1 MTTELTLTGLTVS
14 CSGGN
19 VVVFFFFVQKETRY
33 RGNCIHSFLLGGQQY
48 TSPERSADM
57 ALLCLGRKR
66 GKQQCSEKN
75 QRALV
80 SLQREQTT

>member
-1 MTTELTLTGLTVS
+1 MRTELTLTGLTVS

-19 VVVFFFFVQKETRY
+19 VDFLFFFQKETKY
-33 RGNCIHSFLLGGQQY
+33 RGDCIHSFLLGGQQY
-48 TSPERSADM
+48 TSPEQSADM

-75 QRALV
+75 QGALV